1 MSQSPRG
8 SECTPPQTASIGD
21 ESAEEAKIIAVD
33 SKPVIRKWETASG
46 EEKTFRGL
54 LGLTV
59 SVFKEVNFKK
69 KYESILDE
77 VFDAHRIPRGERV
90 YKGADI
96 YRLFDGRPT
105 IADSFIFKVSR
116 KMLQLENI
124 RVNLFF
130 TTINIGQQLASV
142 MAEEGRNVS
151 EDDLVQAHTKRIM
164 PMYGESSGKRM
175 VTVLE
180 FLQKIEPVYPA
191 ICAWKL
197 CQVTKIRNQHFLSDF
212 FEGEHFKAW
221 DELIS
226 ENQVELVPKG
236 DQCSAYIS
244 ATDIVLRCI
253 DSILERKHLY
263 INKDNLNQVLSTIAG
278 KVSSDTIHVHYIGNQ
293 DIESIKPSMPRRIRS
308 ELFIKHPIIFVFNEK
323 TGHPDEQRAHRYE
336 IENSPLMK
344 KLYSFAYSL
353 DGGLTFYD
361 PAIST
366 SQMRDND
373 YFVTYGDNGKKRVK
387 ELTTLGYKLI
397 HYDMS
402 EKYSKKE

>member
-1 MSQSPRG
+1 MPQNPRG
-8 SECTPPQTASIGD
+8 SERTPHDVDATED

-46 EEKTFRGL
+46 EEKAFRGL

-59 SVFKEVNFKK
+59 SVFKEANFKK

-77 VFDAHRIPRGERV
+77 VFDAHSIPRGNRV
-90 YKGADI
+90 YKGADV
-96 YRLFDGRPT
+96 YRLFDTRPK

-116 KMLQLENI
+116 KILQLENI
-124 RVNLFF
+124 RVNLFC

-142 MAEEGRNVS
+142 MAEEGRDIRQ
-151 EDDLVQAHTKRIM
+151 EDLDQAHTKRIM

-175 VTVLE
+175 VTVSE
-180 FLQKIEPVYPA
+180 FLQKIEPVYPG

-197 CQVTKIRNQHFLSDF
+197 CQVTKIRNQHFLSDY
-212 FEGEHFKAW
+212 FEGDHFKAW
-221 DELIS
+221 DDLIS
-226 ENQVELVPKG
+226 ENHVELVPKG

-263 INKDNLNQVLSTIAG
+263 INKDNLNQVLTTIAG
-278 KVSSDTIHVHYIGNQ
+278 KVGSETIHVHHIGNQ
-293 DIESIKPSMPRRIRS
+293 DIDSIKPSMPRPIRS

-323 TGHPDEQRAHRYE
+323 TGLPEQKAHRSE
-336 IENSPLMK
+336 IENSPLMDS
-344 KLYSFAYSL
+344 LYTLAYSL

-361 PAIST
+361 PRIST

-373 YFVTYGDNGKKRVK
+373 YFVTYGDNGKKKVK
-387 ELTTLGYKLI
+387 ELKTLGYNLI
-397 HYDMS
+397 HNDMS
-402 EKYSKKE
+402 EEYSKKER